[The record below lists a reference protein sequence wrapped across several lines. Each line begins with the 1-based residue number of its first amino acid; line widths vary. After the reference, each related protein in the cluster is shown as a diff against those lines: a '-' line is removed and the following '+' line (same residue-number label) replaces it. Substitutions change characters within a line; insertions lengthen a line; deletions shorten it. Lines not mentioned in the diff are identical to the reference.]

1 MTSSFIHFFH
11 GPASSFSSCFCF
23 WANCFLVRGL
33 ATVSEELLEL
43 LLSELFLVWEYS
55 EPARSRAAA
64 EMPTVGYAR
73 KAGGNFIESMTSIGA
88 GVLLQSKVRV
98 PRPSTPVTRL
108 GRIWFLSSHAS
119 GRLWVSVETDPEM
132 KW

>member
-43 LLSELFLVWEYS
+43 LVSELFLDCEYS
-55 EPARSRAAA
+55 EPAISRAAA

-73 KAGGNFIESMTSIGA
+73 KAGGNFINNDLKWRRGTSSVYGW
-88 GVLLQSKVRV
+88 S
-98 PRPSTPVTRL
+98 PSTVNARDAQSRKL
-108 GRIWFLSSHAS
+108 VASAARGVEIMGFRI
-119 GRLWVSVETDPEM
+119 D
-132 KW
+132 

>member
-1 MTSSFIHFFH
+1 MTSSFIHFFQ

-23 WANCFLVRGL
+23 WASCFLVRGL

-43 LLSELFLVWEYS
+43 LELSAFFLSDWEYS

-64 EMPTVGYAR
+64 EMPTDGYAR

-88 GVLLQSKVRV
+88 GYFSSLRGESPDRQ
-98 PRPSTPVTRL
+98 RP
-108 GRIWFLSSHAS
+108 
-119 GRLWVSVETDPEM
+119 
-132 KW
+132 